1 MANITKI
8 NGNLINAA
16 TASLAVSASF
26 ATSAISTSFATSA
39 SYAQRYSGVLFGH
52 PNSLAAAAGTIYG
65 GYIGSPVTPAIITS
79 LSGSD
84 ATAVNP
90 GFIMPACTAS
100 NLLVIQRGANG
111 ASASYA
117 IYLVNQA
124 TGVSGSI
131 ITIAAGASG
140 GILRSGS
147 AATVPFEANQRAYV
161 VFASTGGTGATVSTF
176 SFRYDTV

>member
-1 MANITKI
+1 MANISQI
-8 NGNLINAA
+8 NGLLINAD
-16 TASLAVSASF
+16 TASF
-26 ATSAISTSFATSA
+26 AISASSVASAISTSFATSA

-52 PNSLAAAAGTIYG
+52 PNSLAAVAGTIYG
-65 GYIGSPVTPAIITS
+65 GYVGSPVTPAIITS

>member
-1 MANITKI
+1 MANISQI
-8 NGNLINAA
+8 NGLLINAD
-16 TASLAVSASF
+16 TASF
-26 ATSAISTSFATSA
+26 AISASSVVSAISTSFATSA

-65 GYIGSPVTPAIITS
+65 GYVGSPVTPAIITS

-111 ASASYA
+111 AGASYA
-117 IYLVNQA
+117 MYLVNQA

-147 AATVPFEANQRAYV
+147 AATVPFAANQRAYV
-161 VFASTGGTGATVSTF
+161 VFASTGGTGAIVSTF

>member
-8 NGNLINAA
+8 NSNLINAA
-16 TASLAVSASF
+16 TASFATSASF
-26 ATSAISTSFATSA
+26 VASAISTSFATSA
-39 SYAQRYSGVLFGH
+39 SYVQRYSGVLLGH
-52 PNSLAAAAGTIYG
+52 ANGFAAVAGTIYG

-84 ATAVNP
+84 STAVNP

-100 NLLVIQRGANG
+100 NLLVVQRGANG
-111 ASASYA
+111 AGASYT

-131 ITIAAGASG
+131 ITIAAGA
-140 GILRSGS
+140 
-147 AATVPFEANQRAYV
+147 
-161 VFASTGGTGATVSTF
+161 
-176 SFRYDTV
+176 

>member
-1 MANITKI
+1 MANISQI

-16 TASLAVSASF
+16 TASFAISASNV
-26 ATSAISTSFATSA
+26 ALAISTSFATSA
-39 SYAQRYSGVLFGH
+39 SYVQRYSGVLLGH
-52 PNSLAAAAGTIYG
+52 ANSFAAAAGTIYG
-65 GYIGSPVTPAIITS
+65 GYIGSPVTPATITS

-84 ATAVNP
+84 STAVNP

-111 ASASYA
+111 AGASYTM
-117 IYLVNQA
+117 YLANQA
-124 TGVSGSI
+124 TRVSGSI

-147 AATVPFEANQRAYV
+147 AATVPFATNQRAYV
-161 VFASTGGTGATVSTF
+161 VFTSTGGTGATISTF

>member
-1 MANITKI
+1 MANISQI
-8 NGNLINAA
+8 NGLLINAD
-16 TASLAVSASF
+16 TASF
-26 ATSAISTSFATSA
+26 AISASSVVSAISTSFATSA

-52 PNSLAAAAGTIYG
+52 PNSLAAVAGTIYG
-65 GYIGSPVTPAIITS
+65 GYVGSPVTPAIITS

-147 AATVPFEANQRAYV
+147 AATVPFAANQRAYV

>member
-8 NGNLINAA
+8 NGSLITAD
-16 TASLAVSASF
+16 TASYAISASF
-26 ATSAISTSFATSA
+26 VTSAITTSFATSA
-39 SYAQRYSGVLFGH
+39 SYVQRYSGVLFGH
-52 PNSLAAAAGTIYG
+52 PNSLAAVAGTIYG

-111 ASASYA
+111 AGASYA

-147 AATVPFEANQRAYV
+147 AATVPFAANQRAYV
-161 VFASTGGTGATVSTF
+161 VFASTGGTGAIVSTF
-176 SFRYDTV
+176 SFRYDAV

>member
-16 TASLAVSASF
+16 TAS
-26 ATSAISTSFATSA
+26 FATSA
-39 SYAQRYSGVLFGH
+39 SYVQKYSGVLLGH
-52 PNSLAAAAGTIYG
+52 VNSLAAVAGTIYG
-65 GYIGSPVTPAIITS
+65 GYIGSPVTPATITS

-84 ATAVNP
+84 STAVNP

-111 ASASYA
+111 VGASYT

-147 AATVPFEANQRAYV
+147 AATVPFATNQRAYV
-161 VFASTGGTGATVSTF
+161 VFASTGGTGATIATF
-176 SFRYDTV
+176 SFRYDAV